1 MIEKKLGK
9 KLKKSLCYKKK
20 FKTEALLCMIW
31 GIWKKCFWV
40 RKKISEKKDHQSKV
54 HLLWL
59 YNTEI
64 LKKLN
69 KKKYCVLVCFFC
81 MTVKMKIF
89 AAPLRKNGLK
99 KTHYQ
104 EKKVCFWFFIIKCL
118 IFLPTLNYC
127 ISLSMNENSLCYEKK
142 IENPPP

>member
-1 MIEKKLGK
+1 MGSVANFDFLKKKKKLGK
-9 KLKKSLCYKKK
+9 KLEFFFSKLKSLCYKKK

-89 AAPLRKNGLK
+89 AAPLRKMDWK
-99 KTHYQ
+99 KLIIKR
-104 EKKVCFWFFIIKCL
+104 KKFVFDFSLSSVWFFCPPLIIA
-118 IFLPTLNYC
+118 YR
-127 ISLSMNENSLCYEKK
+127 
-142 IENPPP
+142 

>member
-1 MIEKKLGK
+1 MGSVANFDFLKEKKWGK
-9 KLKKSLCYKKK
+9 KFWKKFRNWKSLLQKK

-89 AAPLRKNGLK
+89 AAPLRKMDWK
-99 KTHYQ
+99 KLIIKR
-104 EKKVCFWFFIIKCL
+104 KKFVFDFSLSSVWFFCPPLIIA
-118 IFLPTLNYC
+118 YC
-127 ISLSMNENSLCYEKK
+127 
-142 IENPPP
+142 